1 MYLQNVL
8 QLSLQSAKINQKLKT
23 VRNSGKLYKLK
34 TMEFILNLLVT
45 AVVILIMA
53 YLLPSVHVKS
63 FWTALWVAFLTA
75 IFTATIGWLL
85 GGLLNLVTFFLLEA
99 IVGLIVTALMLKL
112 VDKLVGNFK
121 IDGFLPALLIA
132 IAVAVALAIIGWLR
146 GENEE
151 EYAKLEQAKS
161 QIELVAINKV

>member
-1 MYLQNVL
+1 
-8 QLSLQSAKINQKLKT
+8 
-23 VRNSGKLYKLK
+23 
-34 TMEFILNLLVT
+34 MEFIINLLVT
-45 AVVILIMA
+45 AGVILLMA
-53 YLLPSVHVKS
+53 YILPSVHIKS

-112 VDKLVGNFK
+112 VDVLVGNFK

-132 IAVAVALAIIGWLR
+132 IAVAVALAIVSWLR
-146 GENEE
+146 GGND
-151 EYAKLEQAKS
+151 EYSMLEKQPQTEIVEVKQA
-161 QIELVAINKV
+161 

>member
-1 MYLQNVL
+1 
-8 QLSLQSAKINQKLKT
+8 
-23 VRNSGKLYKLK
+23 
-34 TMEFILNLLVT
+34 MEFIINLLVT
-45 AVVILIMA
+45 AGVILLMA
-53 YLLPSVHVKS
+53 YILPSVHIKS

-112 VDKLVGNFK
+112 VDVLVGNFK

-132 IAVAVALAIIGWLR
+132 IAVAVALAIVGWLR
-146 GENEE
+146 GGND
-151 EYAKLEQAKS
+151 EYAMLEKQPQTELHEVKQA
-161 QIELVAINKV
+161 